1 MGARIEFPVDL
12 RFSFPILASWL
23 RRRKRNHPARKRKP
37 PAIGFLTPVRGE
49 LADSFASVL
58 APHVEMP
65 RSQSS
70 IAWQGFVWCLSG
82 ARAHPQNIW
91 KLGNIRITPPTVAAL
106 SLVS

>member
-37 PAIGFLTPVRGE
+37 PAIGFLTPVLGE

-58 APHVEMP
+58 APHVEKP
-65 RSQSS
+65 LALKSLSNL
-70 IAWQGFVWCLSG
+70 IASFLSTS
-82 ARAHPQNIW
+82 A
-91 KLGNIRITPPTVAAL
+91 
-106 SLVS
+106 